1 MNKVFSVWKPVDAT
15 SYDVIRKI
23 KSNFNNIKIGHCG
36 TLDPFA
42 EGILIICTGSF
53 TKKTSKYM
61 EFSKTYV
68 ADIKIGEETDT
79 LDLTGKVIK
88 KNKTT
93 PKICSLNIINAIKKF
108 TGEIFQTPP
117 YFSAKKIHG
126 VKMYSL
132 ARNDIFIRT
141 KPFKVRINYIKL
153 ISFDNSVITLKINC
167 NKGTYIRSLARD
179 IAYELGTYGYLSK
192 LKRTSIGDFNKKNSI
207 SFKDLDLCTSIN

>member
-1 MNKVFSVWKPVDAT
+1 MDKVFSVWKPVEAT

-36 TLDPFA
+36 TLDPLA

-53 TKKTSKYM
+53 TKKTNKYM

-79 LDLTGKVIK
+79 LDITGKVIK
-88 KNKTT
+88 KNKNTT
-93 PKICSLNIINAIKKF
+93 KIDSLNIKNAIKKF
-108 TGEIFQTPP
+108 TGDILQVPP

-132 ARNDIFIRT
+132 ARNDIFIRRNPPSRGM
-141 KPFKVRINYIKL
+141 KYVAASPVVAVLFMKR
-153 ISFDNSVITLKINC
+153 
-167 NKGTYIRSLARD
+167 
-179 IAYELGTYGYLSK
+179 YE
-192 LKRTSIGDFNKKNSI
+192 
-207 SFKDLDLCTSIN
+207 